1 MHINS
6 THPKALR
13 FALLALLVCV
23 TNSARADGPGGA
35 KDADLIKELQNPVAD
50 LISVPI
56 ENRGDFGD
64 GKLKGFNMTF
74 QPVLPFT
81 LSSNLL
87 LVSRTVV
94 PLSYARGEAGA
105 PSTTGIGDTLQS
117 FFFAPKDTSDGLIYG
132 AGPVFRLP
140 TAAKGLGSDVWGAGP
155 TLVVIKQGEAWT
167 YGFLTNHIWSVANRN
182 GATMSATYF
191 QPTVA
196 YTNESLLTFGVSSE
210 ATYDW
215 KARKWTVPIDVNVS
229 TLAKVGKS
237 PVNLSFGLRKYL
249 NPGAGDPTWG
259 ATITLT
265 LMFPK

>member
-1 MHINS
+1 MDLKRVRHEVPRL
-6 THPKALR
+6 TL
-13 FALLALLVCV
+13 FAMLACG
-23 TNSARADGPGGA
+23 TSAVWADGPGSG
-35 KDADLIKELQNPVAD
+35 KDAELVKELQNPVAD

-56 ENRGDFGD
+56 ENRGDLGN
-64 GKLKGFNMTF
+64 GKLQGFNMTF

-94 PLSYARGEAGA
+94 PLTYLRGEAGEA
-105 PSTTGIGDTLQS
+105 STTGLGDTLQS
-117 FFFAPKDTSDGLIYG
+117 FFFAPKDTSDGLIFG

-167 YGFLTNHIWSVANRN
+167 YGFLTNHIWSVASRN
-182 GATMSATYF
+182 GASMSGTYF

-196 YTNESLLTFGVSSE
+196 YTTESLLTFGVSSE
-210 ATYDW
+210 TTYDW
-215 KARKWTVPIDVNVS
+215 KARKWSVPIDVSLS

-237 PVNLSFGLRKYL
+237 PVNLAFGLRKYL
-249 NPGAGDPTWG
+249 NPAQDGPTWG
-259 ATITLT
+259 ATFTLT

>member
-1 MHINS
+1 VKRANRML
-6 THPKALR
+6 KALYP
-13 FALLALLVCV
+13 LLSGLVLGCGSLLWSQGAP
-23 TNSARADGPGGA
+23 NS
-35 KDADLIKELQNPVAD
+35 DADLIKELQNPVAD

-56 ENRGDFGD
+56 ENRADFGG
-64 GKLKGFNMTF
+64 GKLQGFNMTF

-81 LSSNLL
+81 LSNDLL

-94 PLSYARGEAGA
+94 PLSYARGEPGT

-117 FFFAPKDTSDGLIYG
+117 FFFAPKNTSEGLIYG

-155 TLVVIKQGEAWT
+155 TLVVIKQGESWT
-167 YGFLTNHIWSVANRN
+167 YGVLANHIWSVAGRN
-182 GATMSATYF
+182 GATMSGTYI

-196 YTNESLLTFGVSSE
+196 YTTQSLLTFGVSSE

-215 KARKWTVPIDVNVS
+215 KARRWTVPIDGSFS
-229 TLAKVGKS
+229 TLAKVGNA

-249 NPGAGDPTWG
+249 NPREGDPTWG
-259 ATITLT
+259 ATFTIT